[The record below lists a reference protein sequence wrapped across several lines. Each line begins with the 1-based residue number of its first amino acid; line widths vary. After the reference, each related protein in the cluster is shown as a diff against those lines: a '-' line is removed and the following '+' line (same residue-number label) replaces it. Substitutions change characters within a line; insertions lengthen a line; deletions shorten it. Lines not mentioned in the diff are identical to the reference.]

1 MPREQGEITA
11 ARAALPTGRF
21 AGSVRRMSEFSTP
34 LDDDSVLMPAYSGR
48 LGTEPVPRARLAD
61 HETGPAEAYRF
72 IHDEL
77 MLDGQSRMNLATF
90 VTTWMEPQG
99 QALMAEAFDKN
110 AIDHDEY
117 PATSAIDARTVAI
130 VAELFHAPGLDPA
143 DPLSATG
150 TTTIGSSEAVMLAG
164 LALKWRWRKARLAA
178 GGDASRPKLVLGSN
192 VQVVWEKF
200 CRYFDVEPVYLPIAP
215 GRYTIT
221 PEQVRDAVDADT
233 IGAVAILGTTF
244 TGEYEDVA
252 GICAA
257 LDAVAESGGP
267 DVPVHVDAA
276 SGGFVAPF
284 LDPDLEWDFRL
295 PRVASINVSGHKF
308 GLTYPGIGFVVFRDR
323 AALDEDLVFRVNYLG
338 GDMPTFTLNF
348 SRPGAQ
354 IIGQYYNFV
363 RLGRHGYTRVME
375 SLRGT
380 ATWLARQLAAQP
392 YLSVITDGSALPVVT
407 LHLADDAPFT
417 AFDVSHELRTCG
429 WQVPAYTMPAD
440 AQEVTVLR
448 IVVREGFSGDLAG
461 KLRDDFA
468 AALTRLSAADGR
480 AAPRSVFHY

>member
-1 MPREQGEITA
+1 
-11 ARAALPTGRF
+11 
-21 AGSVRRMSEFSTP
+21 MSSNP
-34 LDDDSVLMPAYSGR
+34 LDDDAVLIPAYAGR
-48 LGTEPVPRARLAD
+48 LGTDPLPRARLAD
-61 HETGPAEAYRF
+61 QESTPAGAYRF

-90 VTTWMEPQG
+90 VTTWMEEQG
-99 QALMAEAFDKN
+99 RALMAESFDKN

-130 VAELFHAPGLDPA
+130 VADLFHAPDLDPA
-143 DPLSATG
+143 DPMSATG
-150 TTTIGSSEAVMLAG
+150 ASTIGSSEAVMLAG
-164 LALKWRWRKARLAA
+164 LALKWRWRKARRAA
-178 GGDASRPKLVLGSN
+178 GLDASRPNLVLGSN

-200 CRYFDVEPVYLPIAP
+200 CRYFDVEPVYLPIEP
-215 GRYTIT
+215 GRYVIT
-221 PEQVRDAVDADT
+221 PEQVRAAVDENT
-233 IGAVAILGTTF
+233 IGAVSILGTTF

-252 GICAA
+252 GVCAA
-257 LDAVAESGGP
+257 LDELAEAGGP

-284 LDPDLEWDFRL
+284 LDPELAWDFRL
-295 PRVASINVSGHKF
+295 PRVASINASGHKY
-308 GLTYPGIGFVVFRDR
+308 GLTFPGIGFVVFRDH
-323 AALDEDLVFRVNYLG
+323 AALDDDLVFRVNYLG

-363 RLGRHGYTRVME
+363 RLGRDGYTRIMQA
-375 SLRGT
+375 LRGT
-380 ATWLARQLAAQP
+380 ATWVARRLAELP
-392 YLSVITDGSALPVVT
+392 ELHVVSDGSALPVVT
-407 LHLADDAPFT
+407 LTVDGDAPFT
-417 AFDVSHELRTCG
+417 AFDVSHELRAHG

-461 KLRDDFA
+461 KLRDDVA
-468 AALTRLSAADGR
+468 AVLDRLRTGGGR
-480 AAPRSVFHY
+480 AAGRTPFHH